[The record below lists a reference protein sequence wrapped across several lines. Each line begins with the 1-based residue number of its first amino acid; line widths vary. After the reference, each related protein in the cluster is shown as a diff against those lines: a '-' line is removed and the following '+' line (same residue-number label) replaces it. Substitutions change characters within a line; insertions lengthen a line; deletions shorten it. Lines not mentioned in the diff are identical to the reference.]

1 MTSLWSDYRPNPW
14 RSLTL
19 KINDILHI
27 QLIKG
32 PVQKNQNNQWFLKQS
47 SFQISVYTTNR
58 QWFSPRWYTYINMW
72 EWLPKQVDSY
82 YRESH
87 DITCTFDSKKQFQPI
102 KMLIRLGQPRVSTPG
117 YLLWRTTSE
126 NDLQCHLQH
135 LAGNDLTESSLVMNI
150 RFCDIDYG
158 MVKDLFKLSEL
169 CNKSLWSL
177 DLFVWLVN

>member
-1 MTSLWSDYRPNPW
+1 MTSFWSDYRPNPW

-19 KINDILHI
+19 KINDVLHI

-102 KMLIRLGQPRVSTPG
+102 KMLIRLGQPRVST
-117 YLLWRTTSE
+117 RTW
-126 NDLQCHLQH
+126 
-135 LAGNDLTESSLVMNI
+135 I
-150 RFCDIDYG
+150 FI
-158 MVKDLFKLSEL
+158 VKDDKWKWPTVPSPASCRKWFDRIFVSYEY
-169 CNKSLWSL
+169 SILWY
-177 DLFVWLVN
+177 WLWNG